1 MALTRITSSV
11 IKDSTITEGK
21 FDTQYLNATGSPD
34 TGQQPITLESDL
46 NIRVGQGPTFF
57 SASNNLLS
65 LTAATGNVDACTIAL
80 GGLTLTS
87 GNFTVADN
95 NTQINSPKIKLNNGT
110 LTAPSIIFGDSLTTG
125 ISRVDTPE
133 SLVFSVNGSSLL
145 ALTPSTGITL
155 GSNIIRILTT
165 SSTYTDTSPST

>member
-46 NIRVGQGPTFF
+46 NIRVGQGPIFF
-57 SASNNLLS
+57 SASSSLLT
-65 LTAATGNVDACTIAL
+65 LTAQASNVDACTISQ

-95 NTQINSPKIKLNNGT
+95 NTQINSPKIKLNNGSVT
-110 LTAPSIIFGDSLTTG
+110 SPSIIFGDSINTG
-125 ISRVDTPE
+125 ISRVSTPE
-133 SLVFSVNGSSLL
+133 SLVFSVNGSMSQLIF
-145 ALTPSTGITL
+145 S
-155 GSNIIRILTT
+155 
-165 SSTYTDTSPST
+165 

>member
-65 LTAATGNVDACTIAL
+65 LTAATGNVDACTVAL

-95 NTQINSPKIKLNNGT
+95 NTQINAPKIKLNNGT

-133 SLVFSVNGSSLL
+133 SLVFSVNGSNLL
-145 ALTPSTGITL
+145 SLTPSTGITL
-155 GSNIIRILTT
+155 GSK
-165 SSTYTDTSPST
+165 

>member
-65 LTAATGNVDACTIAL
+65 LTAATGNVDACTISL
-80 GGLTLTS
+80 GGLTC
-87 GNFTVADN
+87 
-95 NTQINSPKIKLNNGT
+95 
-110 LTAPSIIFGDSLTTG
+110 
-125 ISRVDTPE
+125 
-133 SLVFSVNGSSLL
+133 LL
-145 ALTPSTGITL
+145 
-155 GSNIIRILTT
+155 
-165 SSTYTDTSPST
+165 YTSPSPRDRPLSRMPSSA